1 MKKDVM
7 ENAIVSIAI
16 LVIAIFVISACGSS
30 LERTAPAQDIQ
41 HTDEEQV
48 GSFDDGSQMAFE
60 KKTVS
65 DWKTA
70 YLDYLLKNTDADSY
84 ADWKCWLAY
93 IDGDEIPELFFYQ
106 PNAQFV
112 VSFLACVDGQ
122 VVDLGEFG
130 GQGAALWYQEKAG
143 NLLESG
149 AMMGN
154 SFLCGYHFHGG
165 ELEDSFYAATDI
177 PPWCDEDDSE
187 AGWEWDGEAVSKEE
201 YDRRVNKAVD
211 NMTHEIYYDNG
222 MSFDDL
228 CHIWNIP

>member
-60 KKTVS
+60 GETVS

-154 SFLCGYHFHGG
+154 SFCVDIIFTVGSWRIASTPLQTYHHG
-165 ELEDSFYAATDI
+165 AMRMTARQ
-177 PPWCDEDDSE
+177 
-187 AGWEWDGEAVSKEE
+187 AGNGMEKQSA
-201 YDRRVNKAVD
+201 RR
-211 NMTHEIYYDNG
+211 NMTGE
-222 MSFDDL
+222 STRRSTT
-228 CHIWNIP
+228 